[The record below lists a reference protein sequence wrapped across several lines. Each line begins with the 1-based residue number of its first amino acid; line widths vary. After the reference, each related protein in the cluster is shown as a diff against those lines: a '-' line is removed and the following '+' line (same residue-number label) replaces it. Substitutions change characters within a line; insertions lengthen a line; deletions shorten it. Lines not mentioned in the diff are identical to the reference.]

1 MFQLV
6 FGGIW
11 PISYSS
17 NLSNPSRDH
26 VLTHL
31 ALLRSVLQ
39 AWCGHRWPSVGF
51 GAWCAPQGLVFG
63 SACPRLRFRPE
74 TPLAG
79 SPVRSHCHD
88 PFCRGHGSKECV
100 AQPTPNGPTARHNL
114 AAGNARGT
122 GIKASEAVPEFTA
135 NAFADHHRR
144 IRLAAH
150 CEPKTMNSRRGSGG
164 MPSTTLHF
172 ASNDKATARDFAP

>member
-1 MFQLV
+1 MWVSGRGVRPRASFLV
-6 FGGIW
+6 RLVRVCD
-11 PISYSS
+11 S
-17 NLSNPSRDH
+17 
-26 VLTHL
+26 
-31 ALLRSVLQ
+31 
-39 AWCGHRWPSVGF
+39 
-51 GAWCAPQGLVFG
+51 GLK
-63 SACPRLRFRPE
+63 RRFP
-74 TPLAG
+74 
-79 SPVRSHCHD
+79 
-88 PFCRGHGSKECV
+88 V
-100 AQPTPNGPTARHNL
+100 AQCAAIVMTLFAGVMVQKNVSRNRPPMGQRPHNL

-150 CEPKTMNSRRGSGG
+150 CEPKTMNSRRCSGG